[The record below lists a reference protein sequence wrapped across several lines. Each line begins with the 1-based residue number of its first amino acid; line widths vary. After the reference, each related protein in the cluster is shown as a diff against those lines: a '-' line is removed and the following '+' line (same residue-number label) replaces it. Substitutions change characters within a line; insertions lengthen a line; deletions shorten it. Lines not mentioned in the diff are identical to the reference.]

1 MKDTESRQGQPA
13 VEKDAADEADDED
26 DQRGDDKE
34 TIGDDRETILGGGET
49 VADVEEAKPTPVDIG
64 GCL

>member
-13 VEKDAADEADDED
+13 VEKDDDDED

-64 GCL
+64 GSP